1 MDINILVLLGACG
14 IGLSLGLMGS
24 GGSILSVP
32 VLVYLADQPEKVAI
46 AGSLVI
52 VGSIALVGSLSCMR
66 QNLVAWRTVVIFG
79 APSMM
84 GTYAGAGLSV
94 YLSGITQLVIFA
106 GVMLLASY
114 FMLRQ
119 YKTLEDFSQDNVL
132 KKNVLQYGERDVFKI
147 VSDGFFVG
155 IVTGIVGVG
164 GGFLI
169 VPALVLLCGLTMRV
183 AIATSLVII
192 ALKSFSGFVK
202 YLDVL
207 EQTGLAIDWQIV
219 TVMIV
224 VGALGSTFGC
234 KIANRVSH
242 DKLKKMF
249 GAFLSIMGTYILVSS
264 APQLL

>member
-1 MDINILVLLGACG
+1 MFIMDMNILVLFGACA

-32 VLVYLADQPEKVAI
+32 VLVYLAGQPEKVAI

-52 VGSIALVGSLSCMR
+52 VGSIALLGSITCMR
-66 QNLVAWRTVVIFG
+66 QNLVAWSTVLIFG
-79 APSMM
+79 LPSMI

-94 YLSGITQLVIFA
+94 YFSGITQLAIFA

-119 YKTLEDFSQDNVL
+119 ESIIDEVDQ
-132 KKNVLQYGERDVFKI
+132 QGERHIFKI
-147 VSDGFFVG
+147 MMDGLVVG
-155 IVTGIVGVG
+155 MVTGIVGVG

-192 ALKSFSGFVK
+192 ALKSFSGFIK
-202 YLDVL
+202 YLDVM
-207 EQTGLAIDWQIV
+207 EQTNLAIDWQV
-219 TVMIV
+219 VAVMIV
-224 VGALGSTFGC
+224 VGGLGSTFGG
-234 KIANRVSH
+234 KIANRVPQA
-242 DKLKKMF
+242 KLKKMF
-249 GAFLSIMGTYILVSS
+249 GVFLSIMGTYILVSS
-264 APQLL
+264 APQLI

>member
-1 MDINILVLLGACG
+1 MDINILVLLGACA

-46 AGSLVI
+46 ASSLVI
-52 VGSIALVGSLSCMR
+52 VGFIALFSSLSCVR

-79 APSMM
+79 VPSMV

-94 YLSGITQLVIFA
+94 YLSGTTQLSIFA
-106 GVMLLASY
+106 AVMLLASY
-114 FMLRQ
+114 FMLRR
-119 YKTLEDFSQDNVL
+119 KTMIDANSQEKIL
-132 KKNVLQYGERDVFKI
+132 HHKRDIYKI
-147 VSDGFFVG
+147 VMDGLVVG
-155 IVTGIVGVG
+155 MVTGIVGVG

-192 ALKSFSGFVK
+192 ALKSFSGFIK
-202 YLDVL
+202 YVDVL
-207 EQTGLAIDWQIV
+207 EQTGFAIDWQVV

-224 VGALGSTFGC
+224 VGGLGSIFGGRM
-234 KIANRVSH
+234 ANRISH
-242 DKLKKMF
+242 EKLKKMF
-249 GAFLSIMGTYILVSS
+249 GVFLSFMGTYILVSS

>member
-1 MDINILVLLGACG
+1 MDINILVLLGACA

-79 APSMM
+79 TPSMM
-84 GTYAGAGLSV
+84 GTYAAAGLSV
-94 YLSGITQLVIFA
+94 YLSGVAQLVIFA

-119 YKTLEDFSQDNVL
+119 YKTLTDVPQ
-132 KKNVLQYGERDVFKI
+132 KNILQYGERDVFKI
-147 VSDGFFVG
+147 VTDGFLVG

-219 TVMIV
+219 GVMIV
-224 VGALGSTFGC
+224 VGALGSTFGGR
-234 KIANRVSH
+234 IANRVSH

-249 GAFLSIMGTYILVSS
+249 GVFLSIMGTYILASS

>member
-1 MDINILVLLGACG
+1 MDINILVLLGACA

-94 YLSGITQLVIFA
+94 YLSGVAQLVIFA

-119 YKTLEDFSQDNVL
+119 YKTLTDVPQ
-132 KKNVLQYGERDVFKI
+132 KNILQYGERDVFKI
-147 VSDGFFVG
+147 VTDGFLVG

-219 TVMIV
+219 GVMIV
-224 VGALGSTFGC
+224 VGALGSTFGGR
-234 KIANRVSH
+234 IANRVSH

-249 GAFLSIMGTYILVSS
+249 GVFLSIMGTYILASS